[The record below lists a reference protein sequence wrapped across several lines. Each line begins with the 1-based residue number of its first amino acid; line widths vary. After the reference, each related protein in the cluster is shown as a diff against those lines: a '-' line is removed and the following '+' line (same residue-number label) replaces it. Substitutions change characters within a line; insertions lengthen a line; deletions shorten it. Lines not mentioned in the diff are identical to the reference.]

1 MKSYIN
7 EKWDS
12 VVWSI
17 QDLWYEAARRTGSV
31 DTAVRLL
38 FSMMAPGKLAVDAP
52 PAEKGAYELILF
64 VGGGLQP
71 EEQSQY
77 TDDLQALFAVSL
89 CFVEGG
95 WSL

>member
-7 EKWDS
+7 EKWDP

-38 FSMMAPGKLAVDAP
+38 FSMMAPGKLFVDAL
-52 PAEKGAYELILF
+52 PAAW
-64 VGGGLQP
+64 
-71 EEQSQY
+71 EQS
-77 TDDLQALFAVSL
+77 TD
-89 CFVEGG
+89 
-95 WSL
+95 